1 MAAGSS
7 QLRDVLE
14 AHEQARE
21 RIALDIHDNVLQTL
35 TSALHHI
42 LAADQAAQGREE
54 RRHNLLR
61 AAHLVRQ
68 SIYAARG
75 LMGELRPPVL
85 DRLGLVE
92 TLRYDLHQLEEETSW
107 HIQFK
112 ADVANIPRELEL
124 PLYHIL
130 REAITNARKHSLSR
144 TLRVRL
150 CLQPQP
156 PEVVVEVEDKGK
168 GFDPSVVPRG
178 RLGLLS
184 MRTRAKTLGGECQ
197 IRSAVGQ
204 GTTVLVR
211 LPIRES
217 SRGNP

>member
-1 MAAGSS
+1 MAAGTS
-7 QLRDVLE
+7 QLREILE

-42 LAADQAAQGREE
+42 LAADQAAQNREE

-61 AAHLVRQ
+61 AVHLVRQ

-75 LMGELRPPVL
+75 LMGELKPPVL

-92 TLRYDLHQLEEETSW
+92 TLRYDLHQLEEETNW
-107 HIQFK
+107 QIHFQ
-112 ADVANIPRELEL
+112 ADVVTIPWDLEL

-130 REAITNARKHSLSR
+130 REAITNARKHSSSR

-150 CLQPQP
+150 HLQPQP
-156 PEVVVEVEDKGK
+156 LEVVAEVEDRGR
-168 GFDPSVVPRG
+168 GFDPSAVPRG

-197 IRSAVGQ
+197 IQSAVGQ

-211 LPIRES
+211 LPLRE
-217 SRGNP
+217 GLGANP